1 MKTPVRKRD
10 QRRQEQ
16 PWTWRA
22 HAIGLALSA
31 FIGFATIY
39 NLMVIHG
46 SYTAI
51 DFSAAAAA
59 FLLFLCAFPLNGVAA
74 RISPRLA
81 LTGSELRLIY
91 VMMLVAC
98 AIPTMGLTAQLL
110 PIITS
115 AYYFATPENSWAEVV
130 QPHLPT
136 WLVPQDPKAIRDF
149 YEGSST
155 GAGSLPWRVW
165 VGPLFM
171 WSVFLAALYAVSIA
185 AMVIVRRQWMDHERL
200 VYPLAQLPMEMSQ
213 RAPGS
218 AVGPFFR
225 NAAMWVGFSIAFGN
239 GLLTGLHHY
248 FPTVPFLRPNFASI
262 PVFRNSEW
270 LQFRLSFPMLGFFF
284 LVHLDVAFSVWFFN
298 LFSLAVRGILKIY
311 SVHVVEN
318 LGIYGARSPIFA
330 HLGMG
335 AMVVLVFAG
344 FWTGRH
350 HVRGVFRR
358 AFRRE
363 DADAVDDALDDFREV
378 MSYRAAVLIL
388 CVCLPIMVVWLH
400 ATGIPLWAT
409 IVFLLAALVLFY
421 GLTRVVAESG
431 MAEAVASTT
440 GSSFVVSSFG
450 AGSLG
455 PPGLAALSLTY
466 VWSAD
471 IRTFVMASVA
481 NGLKIVDG
489 PTGRRRR
496 VLWSIVGAI
505 IACFVASIVTTL
517 YLSYR
522 YGGINGNT
530 WFFGGG
536 AKAPF
541 DYAVTKMLN
550 PEGPNLMGW
559 IFKGAGALV
568 MGALMVLRTRF
579 LWFPF
584 HPIGF
589 AIGPIWIMDHIWVT
603 VFLAWALKLSILRWG
618 GVRMYRTARPFFLGL
633 ILGQFTCN
641 GAWLV
646 VDAITGAKGNLIFW
660 I

>member
-1 MKTPVRKRD
+1 VKAHDERYL
-10 QRRQEQ
+10 EQ

-59 FLLFLCAFPLNGVAA
+59 FLLFLCALPVNGVAA
-74 RISPRLA
+74 RLSPRLA
-81 LTGSELRLIY
+81 LTAAELRLVY

-98 AIPTMGLTAQLL
+98 AIPTMGLTAQLM

-115 AYYFATPENSWAEVV
+115 AHYFATPENSWAETV
-130 QPHLPT
+130 QPHLPR
-136 WLVPQDPKAIRDF
+136 WLVPQGAKAIRDF
-149 YEGSST
+149 YEGSPGGS
-155 GAGSLPWRVW
+155 GAVPWGAWMR
-165 VGPLFM
+165 PLLM
-171 WSVFLAALYAVSIA
+171 WSVFLAALYATSIA
-185 AMVIVRRQWMDHERL
+185 VMVIVRRQWMDHERL
-200 VYPLAQLPMEMSQ
+200 VYPLAQLPIEMSQ
-213 RAPGS
+213 RTPGR
-218 AVGPFFR
+218 AVGPFFT
-225 NAAMWVGFSIAFGN
+225 NTAMWAGFVVAALN
-239 GLLTGLHHY
+239 GALTGLHHY
-248 FPTVPFLRPNFASI
+248 FPTVPSLRPELVSI
-262 PVFRNSEW
+262 PILRNTEW
-270 LQFRLSFPMLGFFF
+270 LRFRLSLPMLGFFF

-298 LFSLAVRGILKIY
+298 LFSLAVRGVLRIY

-335 AMVVLVFAG
+335 AMVVLVLAG
-344 FWTGRH
+344 LWTGRH
-350 HVRGVFRR
+350 HLRGVFLRALRR
-358 AFRRE
+358 
-363 DADAVDDALDDFREV
+363 DAGVDDATEA
-378 MSYRAAVLIL
+378 MSYRAAAVVL
-388 CVCLPIMVVWLH
+388 CVSISVMVVWLR
-400 ATGIPLWAT
+400 ATGIPLWVT
-409 IVFLLAALVLFY
+409 VLFLLAALILFY

-440 GSSFVVSSFG
+440 GSSFVVSGFG
-450 AGSLG
+450 AGALG

-471 IRTFVMASVA
+471 IRTFAMASVA

-496 VLWSIVGAI
+496 ILWSMVGAI
-505 IACFVASIVTTL
+505 VACFVASAVTML

-522 YGGINGNT
+522 YGGINGNS

-536 AKAPF
+536 ARAPY
-541 DYAVTKMLN
+541 DYAVSKILN
-550 PEGPNLMGW
+550 PEGPNVAGW
-559 IFKGAGALV
+559 IFKGIGAGA
-568 MGALMVLRTRF
+568 MGLLMLLRTRF

-618 GVRMYRTARPFFLGL
+618 GVRLYGAARPFFLGL

-641 GAWLV
+641 GSWLI